1 MPMPIKNVH
10 AAISCVGYGA
20 NKTRPVAAWTGLL
33 LALVF
38 PIALAAADLKIDH
51 ATVAGANLDTMRK
64 ALTAVAGF
72 PTEYGGPHSNHATE
86 MALVSFPDGS
96 YLELMGIQAKP
107 DPAAVAAHDWSKF
120 LQNNAGPCAFALR
133 VPDLS
138 AEVKQLKSAKI
149 TVDAPE
155 AGGRTRPDG
164 TKLVWQ
170 TVNVGPGRRGSL
182 FPFLIADLTPR
193 ENRAYPSGK
202 PTTDRFGGIGK
213 VVIGVHDL
221 EGVIAQYRRA
231 FGFAA
236 PLRQKDAKLTAG
248 LAWFEGTPIVLA
260 KGLNNDSWLS
270 RRVSEY
276 GDAPVAFVLK
286 AAGSFPGS
294 RSMWFDR
301 PVVWLDDAKLGWR
314 LGVEVGP

>member
-1 MPMPIKNVH
+1 MR
-10 AAISCVGYGA
+10 AFA
-20 NKTRPVAAWTGLL
+20 LL
-33 LALVF
+33 TALVL

-51 ATVAGANLDTMRK
+51 GTVAGEHLDAMRK
-64 ALTAVAGF
+64 ALTAAAGV

-107 DPAAVAAHDWSKF
+107 DPAALAAHDWSKF

-133 VPDLS
+133 VTDIS
-138 AEVKQLKSAKI
+138 AEVRQLKSAGI
-149 TVDAPE
+149 TTGGAE
-155 AGGRTRPDG
+155 ASGRTRPDG

-202 PTTDRFGGIGK
+202 PTTDHFGGIAK
-213 VVIGVHDL
+213 VVVGVHDL
-221 EGVIAQYRRA
+221 EGAITQYRRA
-231 FGFAA
+231 FQLAA
-236 PLRQKDAKLTAG
+236 PLRQKDARFGAD
-248 LAWFEGTPIVLA
+248 LAWFEGTPVVLA
-260 KGLNNDSWLS
+260 QGVDGNAWLS
-270 RRVSEY
+270 RRVREY

-286 AAGSFPGS
+286 AGSNRVAGSS
-294 RSMWFDR
+294 SQWFGHSI
-301 PVVWLDDAKLGWR
+301 VWADDAKLGWR
-314 LGVEVGP
+314 LGFESF

>member
-1 MPMPIKNVH
+1 MR
-10 AAISCVGYGA
+10 AFA
-20 NKTRPVAAWTGLL
+20 LL
-33 LALVF
+33 PALVL
-38 PIALAAADLKIDH
+38 PLTAADLTLDH
-51 ATVAGANLDTMRK
+51 VTVAGAHLDAMRK

-107 DPAAVAAHDWSKF
+107 DPAAVSAHVWSKF

-170 TVNVGPGRRGSL
+170 TVNVGPGHRGSL

-202 PTTDRFGGIGK
+202 PTTGRFAGIGK
-213 VVIGVHDL
+213 AVVGVHDL
-221 EGVIAQYRRA
+221 EGAIAQYRRA
-231 FGFAA
+231 FNLPA
-236 PLRQKDAKLTAG
+236 PLRQKDAKFDAD
-248 LAWFEGTPIVLA
+248 LAWFEGTPVVLA
-260 KGLNNDSWLS
+260 KGLNDSSWLTG
-270 RRVSEY
+270 RVREY
-276 GDAPVAFVLK
+276 GDAPVAFVLT
-286 AAGSFPGS
+286 AARSITGSAS
-294 RSMWFDR
+294 TWFGQSI
-301 PVVWLDDAKLGWR
+301 VWMDDAKLGWR
-314 LGVEVGP
+314 LGVEPGR

>member
-1 MPMPIKNVH
+1 MR
-10 AAISCVGYGA
+10 AFA
-20 NKTRPVAAWTGLL
+20 LL
-33 LALVF
+33 PALVL
-38 PIALAAADLKIDH
+38 PVALAAADLKIDH
-51 ATVAGANLDTMRK
+51 ATVAGAHLDAMRS
-64 ALTAVAGF
+64 ALTAAAGF

-107 DPAAVAAHDWSKF
+107 DPAAVSAHVWSKF
-120 LQNNAGPCAFALR
+120 LENNAGPCAFALR

-170 TVNVGPGRRGSL
+170 TVNVGPGPRGSL

-193 ENRAYPSGK
+193 EHRAYPSGK

-213 VVIGVHDL
+213 VVVGVRDL
-221 EGVIAQYRRA
+221 EGAIAQYRRA
-231 FGFAA
+231 FGLAA
-236 PLRQKDAKLTAG
+236 PLRQKDARFAAD

-260 KGLNNDSWLS
+260 KGLTDSSWLS
-270 RRVSEY
+270 RRVRDY
-276 GDAPVAFVLK
+276 GDAPVAFVLT
-286 AAGSFPGS
+286 AAGVITGAAAGTSS
-294 RSMWFDR
+294 WFDHSIF
-301 PVVWLDDAKLGWR
+301 WMDDAKLGWR
-314 LGVEVGP
+314 LGVESGR